1 MRPGL
6 ERYQKHFIANMMLA
20 ESNCT
25 NAIDPDKKKKY
36 RLQQPQRTQ
45 LACQWSLLVV
55 FFILAGV
62 QLIEWKPL
70 S

>member
-6 ERYQKHFIANMMLA
+6 ERYQKYFIANMMLA

-36 RLQQPQRTQ
+36 RLQQPADECYRKEVNWRVSEV
-45 LACQWSLLVV
+45 C
-55 FFILAGV
+55 
-62 QLIEWKPL
+62 
-70 S
+70 